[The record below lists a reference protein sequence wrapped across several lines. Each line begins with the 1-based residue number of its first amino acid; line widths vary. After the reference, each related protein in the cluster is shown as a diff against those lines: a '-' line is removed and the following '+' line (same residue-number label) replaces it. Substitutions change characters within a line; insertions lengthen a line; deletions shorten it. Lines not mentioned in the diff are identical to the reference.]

1 MGHTGVVPEGV
12 SRDDPVGML
21 GVIPLQVDDFQVGL
35 SDPQV
40 PGGAGHL
47 EKRGERR
54 ENTQGNKS
62 HAAAPTTGWATPKFP
77 HRHASSGSHKDLSQ
91 KP

>member
-1 MGHTGVVPEGV
+1 
-12 SRDDPVGML
+12 ML
-21 GVIPLQVDDFQVGL
+21 GVIPLQVDDLQVGL

-47 EKRGERR
+47 EGSGEERGERR
-54 ENTQGNKS
+54 KHTRGNEPG
-62 HAAAPTTGWATPKFP
+62 HAVVTLKIP
-77 HRHASSGSHKDLSQ
+77 HRHTPGGWHKDLSQ